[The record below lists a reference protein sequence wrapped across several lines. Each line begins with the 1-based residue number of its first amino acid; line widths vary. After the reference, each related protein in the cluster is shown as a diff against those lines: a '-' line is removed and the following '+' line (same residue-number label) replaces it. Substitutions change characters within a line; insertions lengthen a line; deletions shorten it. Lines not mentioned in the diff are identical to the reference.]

1 MAYIVSHRRANPL
14 RTALV
19 TTFHDTVN
27 FCFDS
32 VLETMGTSVRDVVH
46 GRLTNRGIPPSDDSI
61 RRYGGDSIRILRWG
75 CPCHRLQD
83 NGRALPTVFEECRLH
98 VSGFSEGSHV
108 SPERKS
114 CDRSPGSQEGSAR

>member
-1 MAYIVSHRRANPL
+1 MAHFVSHRSANPM

-27 FCFDS
+27 SCFDS
-32 VLETMGTSVRDVVH
+32 VLETMGTSVR
-46 GRLTNRGIPPSDDSI
+46 RGPWTLAQQGNPTFGYLDSI
-61 RRYGGDSIRILRWG
+61 RRYGGAPIRLLWWR

-83 NGRALPTVFEECRLH
+83 NGRALPAVFEECRLH
-98 VSGFSEGSHV
+98 VPGFSEGSHG

-114 CDRSPGSQEGSAR
+114 CD

>member
-46 GRLTNRGIPPSDDSI
+46 GRLTNRESHLRISRLDSTIWWRSYTNPLVGLPVSSSTRQWSSFTSSI
-61 RRYGGDSIRILRWG
+61 RRMSTSRTRIL
-75 CPCHRLQD
+75 
-83 NGRALPTVFEECRLH
+83 
-98 VSGFSEGSHV
+98 
-108 SPERKS
+108 
-114 CDRSPGSQEGSAR
+114 